1 MKLIQ
6 RRVFTIVLM
15 LSGVL
20 LVNSNLWQCS
30 SVTVVSPTQAK
41 LPDAPTWFFTPPVDS
56 LFIYGVGQATD
67 SDSSLAIQKAVA
79 FARREIIESL
89 RTEFSASTEQ
99 NSQSGTSS
107 SHSDEYT
114 AVLKSMVS
122 GILSGSEIERIVWS
136 GEHRVFVL
144 VRYPKPIAAKQV
156 GS

>member
-1 MKLIQ
+1 
-6 RRVFTIVLM
+6 M
-15 LSGVL
+15 LTCVL
-20 LVNSNLWQCS
+20 LVGLNLWQCS
-30 SVTVVSPTQAK
+30 STTTSPSQVK
-41 LPDAPTWFFTPPVDS
+41 PPKEPTWFFTPPVDS
-56 LFIYGVGQATD
+56 LFNYGVGQATD

-144 VRYPKPIAAKQV
+144 VRYPRPIVTKHA